1 MPFCCLHPRS
11 CFTNFLLLTS
21 KTPIYMSGKLGAFSK
36 QNGICTRHLFMM
48 RIVYIKLQ
56 SDSLCYRQTKW
67 YMQKMPCVKT
77 INMYVIG
84 LILPSVLKTA
94 KHIRLYP
101 ATHYCTRL
109 KGVKERII
117 QRSLGIFYFLIVML
131 RHFTLLYYL
140 NPLMPGG
147 NKSMC

>member
-1 MPFCCLHPRS
+1 ML
-11 CFTNFLLLTS
+11 S
-21 KTPIYMSGKLGAFSK
+21 KNKVVHAENTLC
-36 QNGICTRHLFMM
+36 QN
-48 RIVYIKLQ
+48 YK
-56 SDSLCYRQTKW
+56 
-67 YMQKMPCVKT
+67 
-77 INMYVIG
+77 MYVID

-117 QRSLGIFYFLIVML
+117 QRSLGMFYFLIVML